1 MEIIEDIFD
10 IRLVS
15 SGQLFVTVYL
25 IFIEVYLTCHCQ
37 FEHLG
42 KKSRRTILLIATAVQ
57 SGIIGFCQIQ
67 FSVNILPPFYCF
79 VIHRHP
85 YRPVT
90 LSDCVLRQYLCLD
103 IQGKCCNDGKYV

>member
-1 MEIIEDIFD
+1 MEVFEDIFD
-10 IRLVS
+10 IRLIP
-15 SGQLFVTVYL
+15 SGQSLITVYL
-25 IFIEVYLTCHCQ
+25 VFIEVYLTCYCKL
-37 FEHLG
+37 EHLG
-42 KKSRRTILLIATAVQ
+42 KKACCAVLLVATTVQ

-90 LSDCVLRQYLCLD
+90 LSDCVLRQYLCLA